1 MDTKVS
7 CHKKI
12 ESLKKDEALT
22 GIPKNKKPEKS
33 NAGFISSF
41 YLKVADKIS
50 KIKIRKIFPSK
61 TLTSDEWYI
70 E

>member
-22 GIPKNKKPEKS
+22 GTPKNKKPEKF
-33 NAGFISSF
+33 NAGFISSLH
-41 YLKVADKIS
+41 LKVADKIS
-50 KIKIRKIFPSK
+50 KIKIRKFFRQK
-61 TLTSDEWYI
+61 L
-70 E
+70 